1 MNFQYYV
8 NYIVIVEEG
17 SLTSA
22 SRKLRVAQPA
32 LSNQV
37 KAMEEVYGARL
48 FHRGSGSHK
57 LELTDAGRILYEKA
71 KVMAE
76 AEAAARSEINN
87 CFDGGSSSLR
97 VGIVDTLGNRYLMH
111 ALDIFSE
118 RNPETEII
126 LREANAQ
133 ELIKMLQNGL
143 VETAFLRTNEQKF
156 ENLEVIF
163 SQPDY
168 LVASYRPEAF
178 FRGNED
184 AAVSLRELA
193 KFPLSATEEHLSL
206 LRTAFREAGTTFLPK
221 FVGSNTN
228 ACLMWAESGKGV
240 ALVPRLSL
248 AMLGFEH
255 FAFKTISDRQLDMPS
270 LVLLA
275 QKKQYRSRVINHF
288 LEVCAEMNGDKIT
301 KFRAEEAE
309 TQPTE

>member
-8 NYIVIVEEG
+8 NYIAIVEEG

-71 KVMAE
+71 KIMTE
-76 AEAAARSEINN
+76 AEAAARAAIGS
-87 CFDGGSSSLR
+87 CYDGGAGSLR
-97 VGIVDTLGNRYLMH
+97 VGIVDTLGNRYLMR
-111 ALDIFSE
+111 ALDTFSE
-118 RNPETEII
+118 RYPDTEIVM
-126 LREANAQ
+126 REAGAP
-133 ELIKMLQNGL
+133 ELIGMLQSGL
-143 VETAFLRTNEQKF
+143 VETAFLRAQDVKHD
-156 ENLEVIF
+156 NLEVIF

-168 LVASYRPEAF
+168 LVACYHPDSF

-184 AAVSLRELA
+184 ASVPFSELA
-193 KFPLSATEEHLSL
+193 KFPLSATEEHLPL
-206 LRTAFREAGTTFLPK
+206 LRAKFREAGQTFLPK

-255 FAFKTISDRQLDMPS
+255 LAYKQIAGRPLNMQP

-275 QKKQYRSRVINHF
+275 QKKQYRSRVVNHF
-288 LEVCAEMNGDKIT
+288 LEVCADLNGDKIT
-301 KFRAEEAE
+301 IFRGETNTETPAE
-309 TQPTE
+309 